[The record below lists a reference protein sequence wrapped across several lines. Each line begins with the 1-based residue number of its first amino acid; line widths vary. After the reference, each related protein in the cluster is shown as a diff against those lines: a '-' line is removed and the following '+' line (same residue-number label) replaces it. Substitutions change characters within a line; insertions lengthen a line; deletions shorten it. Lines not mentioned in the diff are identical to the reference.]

1 MCSVQSMF
9 EKLTGGWGGVI
20 SAETVSLCDV
30 KIIFQSWA
38 NWGYEK
44 FSQFLEFEMVGED
57 RM

>member
-9 EKLTGGWGGVI
+9 EKLAGGWGGVI

-38 NWGYEK
+38 NCGYEK

>member
-1 MCSVQSMF
+1 MF